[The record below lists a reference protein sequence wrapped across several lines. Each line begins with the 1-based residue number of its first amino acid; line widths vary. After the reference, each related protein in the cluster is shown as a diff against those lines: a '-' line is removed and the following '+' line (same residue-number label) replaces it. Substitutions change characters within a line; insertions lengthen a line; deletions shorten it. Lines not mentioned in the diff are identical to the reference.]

1 MTSFLFVYGTLM
13 QRERN
18 EFTRVIKKST
28 RYIGKGFV
36 YAKKYD
42 LGDFP
47 GIKID
52 LSKKHKTQGEL
63 YEITANQEE
72 LFLILDEYEGYNE
85 NNIETSL
92 FIRKEIEVIT
102 EHKTFVA
109 WVYEYNQ
116 FGNS

>member
-13 QRERN
+13 QHERN
-18 EFTRVIKKST
+18 EFTEAIKKST

-63 YEITANQEE
+63 YEIIKNKNE
-72 LFLILDEYEGYNE
+72 LFSILDDYEGYNK
-85 NNIETSL
+85 NNIENSL
-92 FIRKEIEVIT
+92 FIRKEIEIIT
-102 EHKTFVA
+102 KHKTFVA

-116 FGNS
+116 F